1 MKLQI
6 CRPNYLRRGGQEG
19 SDERQF
25 LHDGADNARIL
36 ATPDTGHTCHVALH
50 TCHTLG
56 QWSQSYPLLPRTVKW
71 IQMDV
76 LQPQSP
82 LKNSGARFCW
92 WWPGLGAG
100 SCWRLGSGV
109 NLVMSWF
116 MKTGDSSTSPARPL
130 VYLNY
135 FISVRLQRCCN
146 INPTFCSLMA
156 GEGDLMCS
164 LFQFMFTTLN
174 RLDVCSQIF

>member
-56 QWSQSYPLLPRTVKW
+56 LWSQSYPLLPRTVKW

-76 LQPQSP
+76 LQRESP
-82 LKNSGARFCW
+82 PERTLE
-92 WWPGLGAG
+92 PGFAGGGQAWELGAAG
-100 SCWRLGSGV
+100 ASGLEWTLSWADLWRPEIAAPAQPGRSCIWIILSACDYKDVATSTLQPAAWCYGRRRGPDMLFIQIHV
-109 NLVMSWF
+109 YNL
-116 MKTGDSSTSPARPL
+116 
-130 VYLNY
+130 
-135 FISVRLQRCCN
+135 
-146 INPTFCSLMA
+146 
-156 GEGDLMCS
+156 E
-164 LFQFMFTTLN
+164 
-174 RLDVCSQIF
+174 

>member
-116 MKTGDSSTSPARPL
+116 MKTGDSSHQPSQAARVSELFYQRAITKMLQHQPDIL
-130 VYLNY
+130 QPNGRRRGPDVLFIPIHVYNL
-135 FISVRLQRCCN
+135 
-146 INPTFCSLMA
+146 
-156 GEGDLMCS
+156 E
-164 LFQFMFTTLN
+164 
-174 RLDVCSQIF
+174 